1 MTREKWIGHIAV
13 FFTAL
18 IFGLNIPIA
27 KSLMPEWLS
36 PLATSSLR
44 MCFAACA
51 FWIASLFIPAERVS
65 KKDLLLLFASSFFGI
80 FLNQTSYII
89 GLSQTSP
96 IDSSIIATS
105 TPLLVMIIAFFAL
118 KEPITIKKSI
128 GVFLGLTSSLYLIYY
143 SQTHPEDAPSSSL
156 KGNLFCFLGSILYAT
171 YLVMTRNVSGRY
183 SPVTLMK
190 WMFLFAAICILPFTY
205 KDLQSARIWTEI
217 APVDVYLRVLFVLF
231 CATFMTYLLIPIG
244 LKRIRPTTVG
254 MYNYLQPLVATF
266 VGIMVGQDHFSWDK
280 LFTGLVIFYGVY
292 LVTSSKSR
300 ADIEAEQSETSLKR
314 KSSKNIPVFC
324 KAEQED
330 SVNNLKNK

>member
-27 KSLMPEWLS
+27 KSLMPEWIS
-36 PLATSSLR
+36 PLATSALR

-51 FWIASLFIPAERVS
+51 FWIASLFIPNERVS

-118 KEPITIKKSI
+118 KEPISLKKAI
-128 GVFLGLTSSLYLIYY
+128 GVFLGLSSSLYLIYY
-143 SQTHPEDAPSSSL
+143 SQSHPEDAPSSSL
-156 KGNLFCFLGSILYAT
+156 KGNMFCFAGSILYAT
-171 YLVMTRNVSGRY
+171 YLVMTRNISGRY

-190 WMFLFAAICILPFTY
+190 WMFLFAAVCIIPFTY
-205 KDLQSARIWTEI
+205 KDLLAARIWTAT
-217 APVDVYLRVLFVLF
+217 APADVYLRVFFVLF
-231 CATFMTYLLIPIG
+231 CATFLTYLLIPIG

-266 VGIMVGQDHFSWDK
+266 VGVSLGQDHFSWDK
-280 LFTGLVIFYGVY
+280 LLTAIVIFYGVY

-300 ADIEAEQSETSLKR
+300 ADLEAEQLKTSLK
-314 KSSKNIPVFC
+314 SKKKKPVPVYC
-324 KAEQED
+324 SIEQD
-330 SVNNLKNK
+330 NSASKLKEK